1 MTAASTAIDN
11 DRCTC
16 ETQACQSCHVNIEMS
31 LKHGLIG
38 LLAREGPQTGY
49 QLTKAFDRSVNF
61 VWHAVHG
68 QIYPELARLV
78 DAGFI
83 RQTGTGPRGAK
94 RYEAT
99 PEGIDELRR
108 WITEVE
114 PARGTRNEVLLRTFF
129 SYLVEPAAAEAFFRR
144 EAEQYRLE
152 LAVLEAFAAE
162 KSETPPLR
170 ASALT
175 VDAGIRVLKARI
187 EWAERA
193 AESVPS
199 LAGRRGRARRTASR

>member
-1 MTAASTAIDN
+1 
-11 DRCTC
+11 
-16 ETQACQSCHVNIEMS
+16 VS

-38 LLAREGPQTGY
+38 LLAREGPQSGY

-61 VWHAVHG
+61 VWHAFHG

-78 DAGFI
+78 EAGFI
-83 RQTGTGPRGAK
+83 RQTGRGPRGAK
-94 RYEAT
+94 HYEAT
-99 PEGIDELRR
+99 AEGVAELRR

-114 PARGTRNEVLLRTFF
+114 PTRSTRNDVLLRTFF
-129 SYLVEPAAAEAFFRR
+129 VYLVDPAEAEGFLRR
-144 EAEQYRLE
+144 EADAYRGQLE
-152 LAVLEAFAAE
+152 VLERFAKE
-162 KSETPPLR
+162 RVTTRSER

-193 AESVPS
+193 AEEVSS
-199 LAGRRGRARRTASR
+199 W

>member
-1 MTAASTAIDN
+1 
-11 DRCTC
+11 
-16 ETQACQSCHVNIEMS
+16 MS
-31 LKHGLIG
+31 LRHGLIG
-38 LLAREGPQTGY
+38 LLVREGPQTGY

-68 QIYPELARLV
+68 QIYPELARLAE
-78 DAGFI
+78 DGLI

-94 RYEAT
+94 TYEAT
-99 PEGIDELRR
+99 TVGIAELRR

-114 PARGTRNEVLLRTFF
+114 PARGTRNEILLRTFF
-129 SYLVEPAAAEAFFRR
+129 VHLVEPDEAEAFFRR
-144 EAEQYRLE
+144 EAEQYRLQ

-162 KSETPPLR
+162 EPATPSQR

-193 AESVPS
+193 AERVP
-199 LAGRRGRARRTASR
+199 AITGRKAAFDR